1 MSILSYDQ
9 QKSLREL
16 FIVLEKGIDLLANE
30 NLDKDLY
37 EAYEKYATSTI
48 KMVNESYGQ
57 NYIPYSFNDYSYIPH
72 DSFNPINPFNNH
84 IPCGVPINSFND
96 YSRNAYIS
104 VLSEHNHSAEYRN
117 KLKNLL
123 KQLILLAQKVVY
135 E

>member
-1 MSILSYDQ
+1 MSMLSYDQ

-37 EAYEKYATSTI
+37 EAFEKYANSTI
-48 KMVNESYGQ
+48 KMVDEAYNGGYMSYFSNPFMPH
-57 NYIPYSFNDYSYIPH
+57 NYFNQP
-72 DSFNPINPFNNH
+72 NPINYT
-84 IPCGVPINSFND
+84 GMSM
-96 YSRNAYIS
+96 S
-104 VLSEHNHSAEYRN
+104 HSAMGAYNLTKQSSEYRN
-117 KLKNLL
+117 KLKDLL

>member
-1 MSILSYDQ
+1 MSMLSYDQ

-37 EAYEKYATSTI
+37 EAFEKYADSTI
-48 KMVNESYGQ
+48 KMVDEAYNGGYMSYFSNPFMPH
-57 NYIPYSFNDYSYIPH
+57 NYFNQP
-72 DSFNPINPFNNH
+72 NPINYTGMSMPH
-84 IPCGVPINSFND
+84 SAASL
-96 YSRNAYIS
+96 YASY
-104 VLSEHNHSAEYRN
+104 LSEHNNSAEYRN

>member
-16 FIVLEKGIDLLANE
+16 FIVLEKGVDLLANE

-37 EAYEKYATSTI
+37 EAFEKYADSTI
-48 KMVNESYGQ
+48 KMVDEAYNGGYMSYFSNSFMPH
-57 NYIPYSFNDYSYIPH
+57 NYFNQP
-72 DSFNPINPFNNH
+72 NPINYTDISMPHSAASLRASLLSGHNN
-84 IPCGVPINSFND
+84 
-96 YSRNAYIS
+96 
-104 VLSEHNHSAEYRN
+104 SAEYRN

>member
-37 EAYEKYATSTI
+37 EAFEKYADSTI
-48 KMVNESYGQ
+48 KMVDEAYNGGYMSYFSNPFMPH
-57 NYIPYSFNDYSYIPH
+57 NYFNQP
-72 DSFNPINPFNNH
+72 NPINYT
-84 IPCGVPINSFND
+84 GVSMPHSAASF
-96 YSRNAYIS
+96 YASY
-104 VLSEHNHSAEYRN
+104 LSEHNPSAEYRN